1 MTPNDVLMAI
11 QNELVALRQVDVEK
25 LAEAV
30 SAGVGFYGVG
40 FYGDDDALVPSPRAE

>member
-1 MTPNDVLMAI
+1 MDSDKVLIAMLD
-11 QNELVALRQVDVEK
+11 ELAKLRQVDVEK

-40 FYGDDDALVPSPRAE
+40 FYGDGDLMQSPRAE